1 MEELAAAKEAV
12 ETLEALLSD
21 QECDIRE
28 RMPECLSRL
37 RSLSNLISVI
47 EVNVI
52 SALKSKQRQSEEQ
65 LPEQPANKK
74 TKVCGKGGSAC
85 SGAAEGRIE
94 IAPDFAT
101 GTCAEATWWAPTK
114 VMPALG
120 SFPIGHI
127 KTCFPRKNGCPR
139 QGAVCPSSLAHLDL
153 CFGNN
158 PQHALDGLEDFSHV
172 WLIFLFN
179 LNGTNYTPK
188 AHIAPPRL
196 KGKVKGV
203 FATRRCVCVCVCVCV
218 FV

>member
-21 QECDIRE
+21 QACDIRE

-65 LPEQPANKK
+65 LPEQPASKK

-85 SGAAEGRIE
+85 SGAAEGKVCGKGGSACSGAAEGRRE

-127 KTCFPRKNGCPR
+127 K
-139 QGAVCPSSLAHLDL
+139 
-153 CFGNN
+153 
-158 PQHALDGLEDFSHV
+158 
-172 WLIFLFN
+172 
-179 LNGTNYTPK
+179 
-188 AHIAPPRL
+188 
-196 KGKVKGV
+196 
-203 FATRRCVCVCVCVCV
+203 VCVCVCI
-218 FV
+218 